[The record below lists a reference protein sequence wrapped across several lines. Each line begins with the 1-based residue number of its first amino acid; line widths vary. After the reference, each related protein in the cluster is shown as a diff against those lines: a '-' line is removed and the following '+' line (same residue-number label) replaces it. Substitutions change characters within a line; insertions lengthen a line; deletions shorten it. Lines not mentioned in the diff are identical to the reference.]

1 MNETKNITFRPLR
14 ADEVECRVGNITAN
28 GCSLLLYK
36 TARTDMDLLDEVM
49 GPENWQNEFY
59 ELGDKLFCRLGLRIN
74 GEWIWKS
81 DCGIEGNA
89 GEEKSQASDAR
100 KRAGFAWGI
109 GRELYRAP
117 FIFLNVPTER
127 RNDGRGYQLKEF
139 PKYDVKVFEA
149 TKTEVK
155 DLVIVDKH
163 GNEVFRMGAPLKEAR
178 KTSKPSG
185 QAAAPA
191 APTTPAPHIMT
202 KEEFRARWNQDD
214 QGGGITFDDIA
225 DCAKAWGICSKPKIR
240 PIEEIRDKVLEAA
253 GCSMPTELEIAISD
267 LKKARNRAELQ
278 QVHNQYKAVYG
289 EYGSARNE
297 QYCAV
302 LNEMSR
308 KYPRPS

>member
-1 MNETKNITFRPLR
+1 MDTAIKFRPLR
-14 ADEVECRVGNITAN
+14 ADEVEVRVGQASAN

-36 TARTDMDLLDEVM
+36 TARTDMDLLDEVV

-59 ELGDKLFCRLGLRIN
+59 ELGGKLFCRLGIKI
-74 GEWIWKS
+74 GDAWIWKS
-81 DCGIEGNA
+81 DCGVEGNA

-117 FIFLNVPTER
+117 FIWANVATEPNR
-127 RNDGRGYQLKEF
+127 EGRGYRVKGFPKFDVKEF
-139 PKYDVKVFEA
+139 EC
-149 TKTEVK
+149 TKTAITS
-155 DLVIVDKH
+155 LLIVDEK
-163 GNEVFRMGAPLKEAR
+163 GSSVFRYGKALKAAR
-178 KTSKPSG
+178 NSARPEG

-191 APTTPAPHIMT
+191 PIMT
-202 KEEFRARWNQDD
+202 A
-214 QGGGITFDDIA
+214 TFD
-225 DCAKAWGICSKPKIR
+225 
-240 PIEEIRDKVLEAA
+240 EETGSE
-253 GCSMPTELEIAISD
+253 PTELDIAISD